1 MLKKENCLFNIKLIT
16 DYGQCL
22 INFMLNNTNSSISY
36 NIINSYVFIFEDIDN
51 LQTCEYWSDII
62 IKYGILTIQIDSVL
76 CLSFQNKHKY
86 K

>member
-1 MLKKENCLFNIKLIT
+1 MFNQL
-16 DYGQCL
+16 
-22 INFMLNNTNSSISY
+22 MLNNTNSSISY
-36 NIINSYVFIFEDIDN
+36 NIIKSYVFIFEDIDN

-76 CLSFQNKHKY
+76 CLSFQKNKY

>member
-1 MLKKENCLFNIKLIT
+1 
-16 DYGQCL
+16 
-22 INFMLNNTNSSISY
+22 MLNNTTVSISY
-36 NIINSYVFIFEDIDN
+36 NIINSYVFIFEDIDK

-76 CLSFQNKHKY
+76 CLSFPKKHKY